1 MKLRYLKNGP
11 SNLEKYMERRFGYA
25 LSGEDIENAVLGG
38 PQEMNTVIIQWYRNT
53 KRHVLLIR

>member
-53 KRHVLLIR
+53 KR